1 MPIAIILS
9 CVNKASERSIL
20 LSSGQT
26 DSALRGEQLA
36 CAFEDGEVT
45 FGISI

>member
-1 MPIAIILS
+1 
-9 CVNKASERSIL
+9 

-45 FGISI
+45 LMEFQFDKSFV